1 MNGLYGVMD
10 QFGVKRTMTGRR
22 VLFVSVHPDDE
33 TLGCGGTM
41 LRFKAEGA
49 QVFWLNI
56 TDGSLDHPFG
66 FTKERLEKREAT
78 VNKVVTAY
86 NVDGYDSLRFPTQ
99 MLETVEPRILIGSIK
114 SVYDKYYPDTLFVT
128 NRSDIHSDHRV
139 AFDALYSAAKSFRA
153 PYIKQVYMYETLS
166 ETEFAPALPEKAF
179 IPNSFVDIS
188 EYMDEKLKIMQLYHT
203 ELMPDPYPRSIH
215 AIKGLGALRGSRI
228 GVMYAE
234 AFQLL
239 FQAV

>member
-1 MNGLYGVMD
+1 M
-10 QFGVKRTMTGRR
+10 KERR
-22 VLFVSVHPDDE
+22 ILFVSVHPDDE

-41 LRFKAEGA
+41 LKLKSKGA
-49 QVFWLNI
+49 KVFWLNI
-56 TDGSLDHPFG
+56 TDGTIKHPYG
-66 FTKERLEKREAT
+66 FTKEMLEERRST
-78 VNKVVTAY
+78 INKVTAAY
-86 NVDGYDSLRFPTQ
+86 NVDSFDNMKFPTQ

-114 SVYDKYYPDTLFVT
+114 RVYDKYHPDTLFIP

-139 AFDALYSAAKSFRA
+139 AFDALYSAAKNFRA
-153 PYIKQVYMYETLS
+153 PYIKQIYMYETLS

-188 EYMDEKLKIMQLYHT
+188 KHIDEKLEIMQLYDT
-203 ELMPDPYPRSIH
+203 ELMPDPYPRSIY
-215 AIKGLGALRGSRI
+215 AIRGLAAFRGSRI

-239 FQAV
+239 YQTI